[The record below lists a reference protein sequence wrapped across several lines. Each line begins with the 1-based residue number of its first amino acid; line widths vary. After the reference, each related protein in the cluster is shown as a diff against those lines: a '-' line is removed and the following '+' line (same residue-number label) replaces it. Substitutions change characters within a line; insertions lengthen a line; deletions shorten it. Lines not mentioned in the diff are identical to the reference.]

1 MTRSIILCYEQTE
14 PTELMYES
22 ADYIPK
28 KKVTQIIM
36 GQKKEFIQ
44 IDP

>member
-1 MTRSIILCYEQTE
+1 
-14 PTELMYES
+14 MYES